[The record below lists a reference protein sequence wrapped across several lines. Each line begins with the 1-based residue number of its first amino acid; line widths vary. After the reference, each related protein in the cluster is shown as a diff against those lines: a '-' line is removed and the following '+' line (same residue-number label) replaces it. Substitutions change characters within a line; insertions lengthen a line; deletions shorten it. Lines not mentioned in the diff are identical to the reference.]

1 MEFGLMFDII
11 VSGLI
16 MGGIYA
22 MIAIGLNLQYG
33 LMRVLNIGHGE
44 LLMLGAYLT
53 YTLYASLGLNPIMSL
68 LISGPTLFLV
78 GLSIHK
84 LLFRRLI
91 QGSISLEVLEMNS
104 LLISFGLLFII
115 QNMALIIWTA
125 DLRGY
130 SYLNHPIYFLGG
142 VFPANRLVAFSIA
155 IIFSLGFYLFLR
167 FSLAGKVVRAV
178 MQDKIGSQL
187 IGVRIFNVHSV
198 CFGVGVA
205 MAGITGSLLSMIFEI
220 SPSMGLPYTVEGLI
234 VIILGGLGNILGSLI
249 GGLII
254 GMVESV
260 GSYLTSP
267 DLKMLISYSTFIV
280 ILLVRPKGIL
290 GR

>member
-1 MEFGLMFDII
+1 
-11 VSGLI
+11 

-22 MIAIGLNLQYG
+22 LIAIGLNLQYG

-53 YTLYASLGLNPIMSL
+53 YTLYTTLGLNPIISL
-68 LISGPTLFLV
+68 FFSGPVLFLV
-78 GLSIHK
+78 GLLIHK

-91 QGSISLEVLEMNS
+91 QGSMSLELLEMNS

-115 QNMALIIWTA
+115 QNVALIIWTG
-125 DLRGY
+125 DIRGY
-130 SYLNHPIYFLGG
+130 SYLNQPISLLGG
-142 VFPANRLVAFSIA
+142 VFPANRIIAFSIA
-155 IIFSLGFYLFLR
+155 IIFSVGFYLFLR
-167 FSLAGKVVRAV
+167 FSLYGKVVRAV

-198 CFGVGVA
+198 CFGLGVA

-254 GMVESV
+254 GLVENF
-260 GSYLTSP
+260 GAYLTSP
-267 DLKMLISYSTFIV
+267 DLQMLISYATFIA
-280 ILLVRPKGIL
+280 ILLIRPKGIL